1 MINLEMRRKVG
12 HYFDLWKEI
21 SPTNV
26 APTRHLSS
34 DPNGPP
40 PHSRRFLHRVT
51 SGLLLFLPRIQ
62 FNCAPKRTARDQATY
77 LAAARTATT
86 RLATLA
92 AMRVKSLSDKLNAT
106 VKRTHS
112 RPTAPQAM
120 ALRLHS
126 SVAHFSNAR
135 QLARRKARAAHG

>member
-1 MINLEMRRKVG
+1 MIDLEMHRKVRD
-12 HYFDLWKEI
+12 YFDHWKQI

-26 APTRHLSS
+26 TPTRHVSS
-34 DPNGPP
+34 ASN
-40 PHSRRFLHRVT
+40 RVT
-51 SGLLLFLPRIQ
+51 SRLLLFLLRIQ
-62 FNCAPKRTARDQATY
+62 FNCAPKRTVRDQATY